1 MPEDIDQPIRILALD
16 YTSTLFNRKRNRSE
30 PIKKRSERL
39 MLEMISAG
47 IGERPIVFICHSMGG
62 LLVKYLMGMYYYLL
76 LYFQLRSQ
84 QEAGQGGEDLVVT
97 VSLGIFDCKKKLVPS
112 FFDFPIYR
120 PLDPNSWLPT
130 PLTLY

>member
-62 LLVKYLMGMYYYLL
+62 LLVKYLMGLYYYLL

-84 QEAGQGGEDLVVT
+84 QEAGQGGRRSGCDPSVLVF
-97 VSLGIFDCKKKLVPS
+97 LILRK
-112 FFDFPIYR
+112 
-120 PLDPNSWLPT
+120 N
-130 PLTLY
+130 